1 MFDQNL
7 QRAATRRDIPACRAL
22 VSRQASRLRPLAFLL
37 GTTNGSDARRVERFR
52 FTRHEQERAD
62 PRPLPS
68 VVVLN
73 EHLRGVW
80 PGDCFHTGSSRVGR
94 AERAVALA
102 WRKRQRRPPW
112 VGDCRFRRAR
122 HVLSRSAETGHPRPA
137 RYGQLPRFPAR
148 IITRRSRPAC
158 GSGVVR
164 LRCARPVLRPRA
176 EILARSGSVGLTVV
190 SRLPTATAGFSVRWA
205 DLVAGLRRARRPG
218 LGRRRRFHPPAT
230 APADRTAGEGAV
242 CP

>member
-1 MFDQNL
+1 VRL
-7 QRAATRRDIPACRAL
+7 GRSSVAAGTGAARRACARRPSARGRAPSRGLRLIRTRARWPHA
-22 VSRQASRLRPLAFLL
+22 
-37 GTTNGSDARRVERFR
+37 DARSRICHVCCAA
-52 FTRHEQERAD
+52 Q
-62 PRPLPS
+62 
-68 VVVLN
+68 
-73 EHLRGVW
+73 
-80 PGDCFHTGSSRVGR
+80 SSPQ
-94 AERAVALA
+94 
-102 WRKRQRRPPW
+102 WRDTCHSYSQSNNATSL

-137 RYGQLPRFPAR
+137 RYGQLPRSPAR